1 MTEPKALKDMTW
13 EEAEPIY
20 RAFNEGRPIEEYNF
34 VGNPW
39 QTVHNPNPIWRI
51 STYRVKQTKPSIN
64 WEHLKPEIV
73 AIAEDEDGELWG
85 YSIKPFLSEEEG
97 AWLLHSLE
105 GDGYILDGY
114 ASYVPGTCD
123 WKESLVIRPGHE
135 VKE

>member
-20 RAFNEGRPIEEYNF
+20 RAFHEDRPIEQLYEEGFN
-34 VGNPW
+34 GLDDPCSLD
-39 QTVHNPNPIWRI
+39 WRE
-51 STYRVKQTKPSIN
+51 TYRIKQTKPSIN
-64 WEHLKPEIV
+64 WDHLKPEIV

-123 WKESLVIRPGHE
+123 WKDSLVIRPGHE